1 MATQDELKQ
10 AAALAAAQ
18 QVESGMIVGL
28 GTGSTAAFAVS
39 AIANRM
45 QTEGITLIGIPTSN
59 RTAEQARSL
68 GIPLGTLAEHPQL
81 DLAID
86 GADEIEIGSLNL
98 IKGAGGALL
107 REKLV
112 EASAKR
118 LVIIADASK
127 KVDRL
132 GTRFALPVE
141 VVQFGWQSTFK
152 RVEAIGCEPQLRM
165 DDTGEPFVTDE
176 KNYILDCQ
184 FGPMQNPAQ
193 IAEQLKATVG
203 VVEHG
208 LFIGMAEQAIVATAD
223 SIETLTPSR

>member
-1 MATQDELKQ
+1 MPTQDELKQ
-10 AAALAAAQ
+10 AAALAAAK

-39 AIANRM
+39 AIAERM
-45 QTEGITLIGIPTSN
+45 RTEGITLIGIPTSN
-59 RTAEQARSL
+59 RTADQARSL
-68 GIPLGTLAEHPQL
+68 GIPLSSLEEHPQL

-127 KVDRL
+127 KVERL

-141 VVQFGWQSTFK
+141 VVRFGWQSTFK
-152 RVEAIGCEPQLRM
+152 RVEAVGCEPKLRT
-165 DDTGEPFVTDE
+165 DDKGDPFITDE
-176 KNYILDCQ
+176 QHYILDCQ
-184 FGPMQNPAQ
+184 FGPMATPAQ
-193 IAEQLKATVG
+193 IAEQLKNIVG

-208 LFIGMAEQAIVATAD
+208 LFIAMAAEAIVATSD
-223 SIETLTPSR
+223 DIEILQPQ